1 MSLLRTLDN
10 TALDFYL
17 IYKEPS
23 PRKLTNILTILYNS
37 LSYTLGKNTI
47 DYMTFTIETLIG
59 TALDVWE
66 LKSKVTTRD
75 SLQLEHIEISARL
88 TS

>member
-1 MSLLRTLDN
+1 
-10 TALDFYL
+10 
-17 IYKEPS
+17 
-23 PRKLTNILTILYNS
+23 
-37 LSYTLGKNTI
+37 
-47 DYMTFTIETLIG
+47 MTFTIETLIG

>member
-1 MSLLRTLDN
+1 MCSPLSLLRTLDS

-59 TALDVWE
+59 TALDV
-66 LKSKVTTRD
+66 
-75 SLQLEHIEISARL
+75 
-88 TS
+88 